1 MAHRKS
7 RIGSDF
13 DQFLADEGILEHTT
27 AVAIKRVIAWQIQ
40 KVMKSEGITKRALA
54 EKMKTSRSS
63 LDRLLDKDDTGLTI
77 ETLTKA
83 ARALGCRVRVEL
95 AA

>member
-1 MAHRKS
+1 MARRKS

-40 KVMKSEGITKRALA
+40 QVMKSDGITKKALA
-54 EKMKTSRSS
+54 ERMNTSRSS
-63 LDRLLDKDDTGLTI
+63 LDRLLDKNDTGLTI

-83 ARALGCRVRVEL
+83 ARALGRRVRVEL
-95 AA
+95 AT

>member
-1 MAHRKS
+1 MALRKPH
-7 RIGSDF
+7 IGSDF

-40 KVMKSEGITKRALA
+40 QVMKSEGITKKALA
-54 EKMKTSRSS
+54 EKMNTSRSS
-63 LDRLLDKDDTGLTI
+63 LDRLLDKNDTGLTI

-83 ARALGCRVRVEL
+83 ARALGRRVRVEL

>member
-1 MAHRKS
+1 MHRRKA

-27 AVAIKRVIAWQIQ
+27 AIAIKRVIAWQLHQ
-40 KVMKSEGITKRALA
+40 VTKSEGIAKRALA